1 MHSNCPAC
9 RRDNR
14 VGARFCAGC
23 GRELPQLCRACGSE
37 LPKSAAF
44 CDACGAP
51 VEGVAGSPERAG
63 PRAASGARDPRA
75 YTPGHLAQRILTN
88 RGALEGERKHVTVL
102 FADVAGFTALSEARD
117 PEEMHGLMDRFFQ
130 LVLDEVHRTEG
141 TVNQF
146 LGDGV
151 MALFGAPVALENAP
165 HRALRSALAIQ
176 AALSELAKEG
186 SPLPL
191 RIGIHA
197 GPVVV
202 GRIGDD
208 LRMDY
213 TAVGDTTNL
222 AARLQQLARPGEI
235 LVSEAIHRLVHG
247 FFDLEDLGSHELRGK
262 SEPVR
267 AFRVLGERPVG
278 SRVDAR
284 AETGLTP
291 LVARE
296 RELAALRDAFASARE
311 GRGRACFLVGD
322 AGIGKSRLL
331 FEFRRGLQGVPHV
344 WFEGRCA
351 SYGSTTAFQ
360 FVVDGVQRFFDI
372 DDRDDDTRALAKLS
386 AGVAALGGDLAW
398 TAPFLQ
404 KLLSLPVADEAVE
417 ALDAISR
424 RSQTIQAL
432 QALFLRAAEKDPLV
446 LVVEDLHWIDPASEE
461 FLELLIDAI
470 PTAKV
475 CLLLTHRPGYRQP
488 FGDRSYHVR
497 VALDPLSPHQMAEMA
512 GALLEAEGIHAGLRS
527 LIAEKAEGNPF
538 FVEEVTKTLLEDG
551 ALRVEGGHATLV
563 RSADEIAVPDSIH
576 DVLAARI
583 DRLEEEPKRAIQVAS
598 VIGREFALRLLDR
611 IVETGSAMQEVVS
624 ELRTLEL
631 IYQKAAHPELA
642 FMFKHALTHDVAYDS
657 VLRERRR
664 NLHGVVGRAIEELYA
679 DRLGEHYEAL
689 ANHFE
694 QAEDWERALLYHER
708 AARKAADAYANRS
721 ASDHLRAALAIA
733 ERLGARVPS
742 EQRCR
747 LAEGLGHC
755 GYCLSD
761 FRESGEA
768 YVLAAR
774 YAEDDE
780 RRARNLARAGHS
792 YLWAHDYEAGN
803 EAAVAGIEL
812 ARRSGSQGAEAIGL
826 CAKSHVLVICEGIA
840 AMPREEVARQESL
853 ARSSDDD
860 EAIAVSGGQEGLWA
874 NMCGDYGRALSASEE
889 AVTRATRTDLPHLVV
904 IPHWVIGMA
913 LTAMGDY
920 ARGMPQL
927 RATLD
932 VCTRIGDRALRSR
945 MLNTLGWCYGEIGC
959 HHEASAFNREG
970 AALAH
975 DLVELG
981 LVPSAPEILSNARI
995 NLACNRVAL
1004 GDVDGAFELLDPIR
1018 AELES
1023 PGDPW
1028 QRWRYGMH
1036 THDALARAW
1045 LAKGEPERA
1054 LPLLEAELAA
1064 AKAHSA
1070 RKVQARALELRGRAL
1085 LHMDRREEAA
1095 SALQDAHAVATEIG
1109 YPPALWRSLSLL
1121 AEIARRSGDIGRATR
1136 LLADAQELVRPR
1148 ARALPETELREE
1160 FGRLEER
1167 LASDPL
1173 GAYR

>member
-1 MHSNCPAC
+1 MQSTCPAC
-9 RRDNR
+9 RRSNR

-23 GRELPQLCRACGSE
+23 GHELPPVCSSCGSL
-37 LPKSAAF
+37 LPESAAF
-44 CDACGAP
+44 CDACGAA
-51 VEGVAGSPERAG
+51 VAGA
-63 PRAASGARDPRA
+63 PRPAPASVAGARDPRV

-102 FADVAGFTALSEARD
+102 FADVAGFTAMSEARD

-151 MALFGAPVALENAP
+151 MALFGAPVALEDAP
-165 HRALRSALAIQ
+165 LRAVRSALAIQ
-176 AALSELAKEG
+176 AALPGLEKGRA
-186 SPLPL
+186 PLPL
-191 RIGIHA
+191 RIGIHN

-235 LVSEAIHRLVHG
+235 LVSDATRRLVQG
-247 FFDLEDLGSHELRGK
+247 FFDLEDLGPQELRGK
-262 SEPVR
+262 SAPVR
-267 AFRVLGERPVG
+267 AFRVLRERPVG

-284 AETGLTP
+284 AEAGLTP

-296 RELAALRDAFASARE
+296 RELAILRDALAAARE

-331 FEFRRGLQGVPHV
+331 FEFRRSLRGVPHV

-372 DDRDDDTRALAKLS
+372 DDRDDDASALAKLS
-386 AGVAALGGDLAW
+386 NGVAALGDDLAW
-398 TAPFLQ
+398 TEPFLQ
-404 KLLSLPVADEAVE
+404 KLLSLPVSDQAVE

-424 RSQTIQAL
+424 RSHTIHAL

-470 PTAKV
+470 PAARI

-497 VALDPLSPHQMAEMA
+497 VALEALSPHQMAEMA
-512 GALLEAEGIHAGLRS
+512 GALLETRGIHAGLRS

-538 FVEEVTKTLLEDG
+538 FVEEVTKSLLEDG
-551 ALRVEGGHATLV
+551 ALRIEGGHAELV
-563 RSADEIAVPDSIH
+563 RSAAELAVPDSIH

-611 IVETGSAMQEVVS
+611 IVEAGSAMQEVVS
-624 ELRTLEL
+624 ELRAVEL

-664 NLHGVVGRAIEELYA
+664 ALHGVVGRAIEELYA

-694 QAEDWERALLYHER
+694 QAEDWERALQYHER

-721 ASDHLRAALAIA
+721 AADHFRAALAVA
-733 ERLGARVPS
+733 ERLGDRVPD
-742 EQRCR
+742 EQRR
-747 LAEGLGHC
+747 RIAEGLGHC

-761 FRESGEA
+761 FQESGEA
-768 YVLAAR
+768 YVLAAG
-774 YAEDDE
+774 YADDDE
-780 RRARNLARAGHS
+780 PKARNLARAGHS

-803 EAAVAGIEL
+803 DTAKSAIEL
-812 ARRSGSQGAEAIGL
+812 ARRTGHEGAEAIAL

-840 AMPREEVARQESL
+840 AMPRDEVDRQESL

-874 NMCGDYGRALSASEE
+874 NMCGDYVRALSASEE
-889 AVTRATRTDLPHLVV
+889 AVQRATRTDLPHLVV
-904 IPHWVIGMA
+904 IPHWVMGMA

-920 ARGMPQL
+920 ARAIPQL

-945 MLNTLGWCYGEIGC
+945 MLNTMGWCYGEIGC
-959 HHEASAFNREG
+959 HHQASAFNREG

-981 LVPSAPEILSNARI
+981 LVPSAPEIHSNASI

-1004 GDVDGAFELLDPIR
+1004 GDVDGAFELLEPIR
-1018 AELES
+1018 AELET

-1036 THDALARAW
+1036 VHDALARAW
-1045 LAKGEPERA
+1045 LAKGEPEMA
-1054 LPLLEAELAA
+1054 LPHLDAELAA
-1064 AKAHSA
+1064 ARAHSA

-1095 SALQDAHAVATEIG
+1095 TSLRDAHAVATEIG

-1121 AEIARRSGDIGRATR
+1121 AEVARRTGERGAAERM
-1136 LLADAQELVRPR
+1136 LHDAQELVRPR
-1148 ARALPETELREE
+1148 ARALPEAELREE
-1160 FGRLEER
+1160 FARLEER

-1173 GAYR
+1173 GAYA